1 MMKDPGKDVKD
12 ESKSTTN
19 TPIDFD
25 SNSVEN
31 KLKQFLEDEKTKSAT
46 PPQLPSPKEMRTL
59 LRALHNFPAQEDG
72 DLELERASLVW
83 GVERRGDWWFGEKY
97 SKDRPAS
104 TEGGRGI
111 FPGNYVEIVEK
122 SGGSL
127 RIENT
132 PI

>member
-1 MMKDPGKDVKD
+1 
-12 ESKSTTN
+12 
-19 TPIDFD
+19 
-25 SNSVEN
+25 
-31 KLKQFLEDEKTKSAT
+31 
-46 PPQLPSPKEMRTL
+46 MRTL

-104 TEGGRGI
+104 KDGETGI